1 MQRKFIE
8 LRKEIKEKDK
18 EKERAVNNKS
28 QSAWESRF
36 KLKYNKREWRKTGKQ
51 PRW

>member
-28 QSAWESRF
+28 QHGRVD
-36 KLKYNKREWRKTGKQ
+36 LN
-51 PRW
+51 